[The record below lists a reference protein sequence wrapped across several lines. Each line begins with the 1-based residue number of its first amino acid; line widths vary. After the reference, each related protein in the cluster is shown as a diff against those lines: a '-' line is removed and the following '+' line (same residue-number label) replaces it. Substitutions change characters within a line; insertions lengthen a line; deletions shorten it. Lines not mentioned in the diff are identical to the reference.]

1 MKVIG
6 ITGGAGSGK
15 SYVSQ
20 CIREHFG
27 YPVIDSDSV
36 ARELMEPGQKAYMEV
51 VREFGSEILC
61 EDGTIDRK
69 KLAVI
74 VFNDSEKLE
83 LLNRLTHPVTIDT
96 ILERIRAYEAQ
107 GLPVVFV
114 ESALADK
121 AGYRGFCDELWLVHA
136 SEEVRAE
143 RLRRTRGYSDEKIEQ
158 VMSNQSTMEELLR
171 CCTKTIR
178 NDGYDNDSELL
189 EQLTRLLNDL
199 LLDDMKCICSLER
212 KML

>member
-36 ARELMEPGQKAYMEV
+36 ARELMEPGGRAYMEV
-51 VREFGSEILC
+51 VDEFGTDILY
-61 EDGTIDRK
+61 EDGTINRGM
-69 KLAVI
+69 LASI

-83 LLNRLTHPVTIDT
+83 LLNRLTHPVTIAT
-96 ILERIRAYEAQ
+96 ILDMIRDYEVQ

-121 AGYRGFCDELWLVHA
+121 AGYRSFCDELWLVHA

-143 RLRRTRGYSDEKIEQ
+143 RLKRTRGYSDEKIQQ
-158 VMSNQSTMEELLR
+158 VMSSQSTMEELLM
-171 CCTKTIR
+171 CCARTIR
-178 NDGYDNDSELL
+178 NDENDNDSELL
-189 EQLTRLLNDL
+189 EQLTTLLE
-199 LLDDMKCICSLER
+199 DMLSDNMNCICSLQR
-212 KML
+212 KMI